1 MAENKKSKAQDTAN
15 SIAKKQLKEFTKN
28 HPAEEFEGYISRKYF
43 ILSEKL
49 LARGSKYIRIVNTLK
64 SISIVLFLLFTGF
77 ALYMGNHHGSKM
89 LWFSIWIALIFT
101 LVFIF
106 LVLDYFKNVFLK
118 NLTAFLDNVE
128 ETEFKEFNFEY
139 SDEAEEN
146 EDENNSENI

>member
-1 MAENKKSKAQDTAN
+1 M
-15 SIAKKQLKEFTKN
+15 F
-28 HPAEEFEGYISRKYF
+28 F
-43 ILSEKL
+43 
-49 LARGSKYIRIVNTLK
+49 
-64 SISIVLFLLFTGF
+64 LFTGF
-77 ALYMGNHHGSKM
+77 SHYMGNHHGSKM

-118 NLTAFLDNVE
+118 NLTAFLNDVE